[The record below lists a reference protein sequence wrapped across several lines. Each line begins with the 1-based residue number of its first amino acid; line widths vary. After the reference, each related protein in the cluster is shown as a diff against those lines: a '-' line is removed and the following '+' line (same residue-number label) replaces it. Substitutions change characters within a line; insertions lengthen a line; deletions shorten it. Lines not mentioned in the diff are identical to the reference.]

1 MSETNA
7 QAIAVEDAAKAV
19 ISLEGDFLRPLS
31 VDLAQF
37 REQPS
42 VVSDPFDLRCYT
54 TNRFIRSVDT
64 YRGVLLKDLILKAGL
79 RPEPPGEF
87 KRTVFIAVAR
97 DGYAVTFSWHELF
110 NTPVGERVIV
120 AYECGGRNQQRG
132 GCADSVLRRRHSSC
146 PTSCQTACAD
156 CGPCLDGV
164 IRNELIAAS
173 AYYRARRSG
182 NDQNL
187 WRKPT
192 RAAT

>member
-1 MSETNA
+1 MSEANA
-7 QAIAVEDAAKAV
+7 QAVAVEDAAKAV

-54 TNRFIRSVDT
+54 TSRFIRSVDT

-79 RPEPPGEF
+79 RPEPPDLF
-87 KRTVFIAVAR
+87 KRTVFIAVAQ

-120 AYECGGRNQQRG
+120 AYECGGRAISTEEG
-132 GCADSVLRRRHSSC
+132 APILFSGADILAAPRHVKRLARIVARVL
-146 PTSCQTACAD
+146 T
-156 CGPCLDGV
+156 V
-164 IRNELIAAS
+164 
-173 AYYRARRSG
+173 
-182 NDQNL
+182 
-187 WRKPT
+187 
-192 RAAT
+192 